1 MCWARVKIGAWW
13 PGSAVHPAIEQAA
26 TLSEDALP
34 KALAPLQDSCGALCD
49 AAALQDHVAQL
60 ASRLAPYA
68 V

>member
-1 MCWARVKIGAWW
+1 M
-13 PGSAVHPAIEQAA
+13 HPAIEQAA

-34 KALAPLQDSCGALCD
+34 KALAPLQDSCGALYD
-49 AAALQDHVAQL
+49 AAALQEHVAQL